1 MSYTHGQNVHVS
13 RETCT
18 ERTYGYKFFVT
29 LAKNH
34 DLGVLGFKG
43 SSLNIYKVLIVVIIR
58 AVEKWITIK
67 IPDQKLK
74 IMLF

>member
-1 MSYTHGQNVHVS
+1 M
-13 RETCT
+13 
-18 ERTYGYKFFVT
+18 T

-74 IMLF
+74 IIPF